1 MIRKFEAK
9 YSLVNV
15 CLKAE
20 GVRNN
25 EVRFI
30 MGMFDKPDMALVLA
44 KTIVQRQWPLDSA
57 DQPVKSDEFDMPD
70 QFYMVVEVGKEETY
84 DFDDLEE
91 QSHLVYMM

>member
-9 YSLVNV
+9 YSLVHV

-20 GVRNN
+20 GIRNN

-30 MGMFDKPDMALVLA
+30 MGMFDKPEMALILA
-44 KTIVQRQWPLDSA
+44 ETIVQRQWPLDSVV
-57 DQPVKSDEFDMPD
+57 QPVKADEFDMPD
-70 QFYMVVEVGKEETY
+70 QFYMVVDAGKEETY

-91 QSHLVYMM
+91 WSHLVYM